1 MRAIWLMY
9 GLVAA
14 VTAVTYWRL
23 PAGSTYHFDDS
34 GASAAASRV
43 ISYLNFPVALAAVAI
58 VAAVARGRL
67 MWVSIALCAAVA
79 VPGVVSQ
86 DDLTASWANAPAVA
100 GVVLAVW
107 LTWSAPPPRRGL
119 AWGTGRTVIAAVLAV
134 CSIPWMIAS
143 IGLYAQDVPLLGH
156 VIRSRQPTPGQPDLA
171 SVHLGLH
178 EGLFGLMLALTALA
192 LSRRR
197 VATAL
202 SLYLAVMLCYGIA
215 VWAGDGWDEQ
225 VVKRG
230 WVDTKLPT
238 VLTPK
243 PGLPWLVL
251 LLASLAVWGLWFRRE
266 QLRLRR

>member
-43 ISYLNFPVALAAVAI
+43 VSYLNFPVAIAAVAI

-67 MWVSIALCAAVA
+67 MWVAIALCAAVA

-100 GVVLAVW
+100 GVLLAVW

-143 IGLYAQDVPLLGH
+143 IGLYAQDLPLLGH
-156 VIRSRQPTPGQPDLA
+156 VINSRQPTPGEPHLA
-171 SVHLGLH
+171 SVHKGLH
-178 EGLFGLMLALTALA
+178 EGLFGLMLVVTAL
-192 LSRRR
+192 LISRRR
-197 VATAL
+197 GIPTAL
-202 SLYLAVMLCYGIA
+202 SLYLALMLCYGLA
-215 VWAGDGWDEQ
+215 VSFNDGWNEQ

-230 WVDTKLPT
+230 WTSHNPPS
-238 VLTPK
+238 VLSPS
-243 PGLPWLVL
+243 LSVAWAVVLV
-251 LLASLAVWGLWFRRE
+251 AAVLVHRFWFTRE
-266 QLRLRR
+266 RF